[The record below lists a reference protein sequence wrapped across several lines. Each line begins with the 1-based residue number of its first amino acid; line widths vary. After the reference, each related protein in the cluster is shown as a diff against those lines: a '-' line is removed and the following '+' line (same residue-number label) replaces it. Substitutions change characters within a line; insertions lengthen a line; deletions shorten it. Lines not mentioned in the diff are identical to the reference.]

1 MRQLVKARRYKMC
14 RAFSVLQETRG
25 EGGEPVV
32 TQAKWNHLVKLV
44 KPNISIA
51 YRELLWSVLDDQ
63 NKGHIGQTGF
73 SVIFHI

>member
-1 MRQLVKARRYKMC
+1 MRQLVKARIYKMC
-14 RAFSVLQETRG
+14 RAFSLLRETRG

-32 TQAKWNHLVKLV
+32 TQARCNHLVKLV

-63 NKGHIGQTGF
+63 NKGHIGQTDF
-73 SVIFHI
+73 SLLQK